1 WQAIR
6 LIALPPFSPV
16 ATSSFQAFAP
26 LAEADAK
33 IKSFFAL
40 AKSFLRKNF
49 KDSLNAFQ
57 PKPLTPS
64 PLDPCYP
71 FSP

>member
-40 AKSFLRKNF
+40 AKSFLRKRRIL
-49 KDSLNAFQ
+49 SLN
-57 PKPLTPS
+57 LCCPS
-64 PLDPCYP
+64 LP
-71 FSP
+71 F